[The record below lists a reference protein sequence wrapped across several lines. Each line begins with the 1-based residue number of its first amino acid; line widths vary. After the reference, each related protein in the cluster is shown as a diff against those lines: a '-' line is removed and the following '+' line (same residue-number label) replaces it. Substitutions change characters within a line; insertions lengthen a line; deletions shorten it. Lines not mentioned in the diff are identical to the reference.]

1 MLYLDEKTTA
11 ALITHELAYKAVK
24 AAFSAVQEQ
33 HSSIFPVVNASGPIE
48 GSIFSLKSACTNQLL
63 GWKMGSYWPYNN
75 QLGLPNHGTHIF
87 LLSPD
92 TGKMKAILA
101 ASLVNAY
108 RTAAADA
115 IAVDLLARQ
124 DSSVLALFG
133 AGHQAKYEALA
144 ISKVRN
150 LSKVLI
156 VGRNQTNANQLAQEL
171 SKEGL
176 TTDIKAAQEACES
189 ADIIVTVT
197 TSTDPLFESS
207 WVKPGT
213 HISAMGADKIGK
225 QELPPSLFENAILYC
240 DHLPQSKTIGE
251 FQHAPDKEI
260 YQIGDKLQLIERNKN
275 DITIFDSSG
284 IAYQDLYIA
293 QIILDKYLSKEDN
306 HQ

>member
-1 MLYLDEKTTA
+1 MIYLDEKTTA
-11 ALITHELAYKAVK
+11 ALISHELAYKAVK
-24 AAFSAVQEQ
+24 AAFSSVQDQ

-48 GSIFSLKSACTNQLL
+48 GSMFSLKSACTNQLL
-63 GWKMGSYWPYNN
+63 GWKMGSYWPCNN
-75 QLGLPNHGTHIF
+75 QFGRPNHGTHIF

-92 TGKMKAILA
+92 TGEMKAILS

-133 AGHQAKYEALA
+133 TGHQAKYEALA

-156 VGRNQTNANQLAQEL
+156 VGRNQTNANQLEQEL

-176 TTDIKAAQEACES
+176 TTDIKSAQEACES

-197 TSTDPLFESS
+197 ASTAPLFESS

-225 QELPPSLFENAILYC
+225 QELPPSLFENATLYC
-240 DHLPQSKTIGE
+240 DYLSQSKTIGE

-260 YQIGDKLQLIERNKN
+260 YQIGDKLQLKERNKN
-275 DITIFDSSG
+275 DTTIFDSSG
-284 IAYQDLYIA
+284 IAYQDLYVA
-293 QIILDKYLSKEDN
+293 QMVLDKYLFKEDY
-306 HQ
+306 HE

>member
-1 MLYLDEKTTA
+1 MIYLDEKTTA
-11 ALITHELAYKAVK
+11 ALISHELAYKAVK
-24 AAFSAVQEQ
+24 AAFSSVQDQ
-33 HSSIFPVVNASGPIE
+33 HSSIFPVVNASGQIE
-48 GSIFSLKSACTNQLL
+48 GSMFSLKSACTNQLL
-63 GWKMGSYWPYNN
+63 GWKMGSYWPCNN
-75 QLGLPNHGTHIF
+75 QFGRPNHGTHIF

-92 TGKMKAILA
+92 TGEMKAILS

-133 AGHQAKYEALA
+133 TGHQAKYEALA

-176 TTDIKAAQEACES
+176 TTDIKSAQEACES

-197 TSTDPLFESS
+197 ASTAPLFESS

-225 QELPPSLFENAILYC
+225 QELPPSLFENATLYC
-240 DHLPQSKTIGE
+240 DYLSQSKTIGE

-260 YQIGDKLQLIERNKN
+260 YQIGDKLQLKERNKN
-275 DITIFDSSG
+275 EITIFDSSG
-284 IAYQDLYIA
+284 IAYQDLYVA
-293 QIILDKYLSKEDN
+293 QMVLDKYLSKEDY
-306 HQ
+306 HE